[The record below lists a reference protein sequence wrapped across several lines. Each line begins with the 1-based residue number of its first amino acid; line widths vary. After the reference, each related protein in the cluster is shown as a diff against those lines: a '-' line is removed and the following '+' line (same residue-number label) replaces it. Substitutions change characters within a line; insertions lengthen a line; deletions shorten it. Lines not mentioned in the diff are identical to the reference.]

1 MFYAGVCVRL
11 RDGSAFLEA
20 RGQLEGA
27 EFRDLSVPA
36 RKLFPPHG
44 EVEFRGQTAA
54 PLSIGDWVAFEVQ
67 LVSGPPGQSKYR
79 VSESSRLLPFEDL
92 SKLGSGEAVRRL
104 LVEDGRVDDV
114 AGPRMVRIGHQEMVQ
129 VQMTHDPDRRWRV
142 SQTDGVG
149 RLPVWMFESELCI
162 ELRSDAGTTTVV
174 DTRKPFQQI
183 ATINW
188 ANDTEIVHRILNA
201 LQSAENAKFTS
212 LQQFSE
218 ALLRYGEGLKGGA
231 SGQEAIDPGIAQDI
245 LRVRNLAGIL
255 KKRQDVLQSY
265 LEVLR
270 GDADV
275 KALID
280 ARISELAQ
288 SAAEL
293 ERSTLLNKITAE
305 LEKETAAI
313 RASREAE
320 IEKSIAELETE
331 MMNDLEKRSVARRA
345 EIEANLTDLE
355 RQAMDTLEASV
366 GKARAEIETAVSNL
380 EKRRLE
386 TQDELA
392 TLEAK
397 RRTVSFNIEEL
408 KAEEVRTLDTV
419 ERLTRIASNVASDAG
434 VNHGQGTL
442 ESVPVPARDRSSP
455 INDIAVGEFS
465 DAVAKCP
472 LLSEA
477 GKTTLLKFTALL
489 LAGEIPLLHGADCED
504 FLEVAASLISGGRL
518 VGLIADPTIISYD
531 DLWVRP
537 GTRATMPLR
546 NAVIEASGEGART
559 QLCVIR
565 RADLSGARFWFPA
578 LADRMRSGDF
588 PRRFLVCTTVEDRDS
603 DESKELRRTW
613 VVLDINGILAPK
625 AAVMAPVVLRGS
637 KSPPTQI
644 NPGPSLNDL
653 APAIPF
659 LNGLTV
665 PLRIKE
671 GERIAR
677 IYVAAG
683 ALSADAESLARSVV
697 SQISSTDL
705 THTTTV
711 DAKVVT
717 LGGSGHA

>member
-79 VSESSRLLPFEDL
+79 VSENRRLLPFEDL

-280 ARISELAQ
+280 ARILELAQ

-331 MMNDLEKRSVARRA
+331 MMNDLENRVLLDGRR
-345 EIEANLTDLE
+345 
-355 RQAMDTLEASV
+355 
-366 GKARAEIETAVSNL
+366 
-380 EKRRLE
+380 
-386 TQDELA
+386 
-392 TLEAK
+392 
-397 RRTVSFNIEEL
+397 
-408 KAEEVRTLDTV
+408 
-419 ERLTRIASNVASDAG
+419 
-434 VNHGQGTL
+434 
-442 ESVPVPARDRSSP
+442 
-455 INDIAVGEFS
+455 
-465 DAVAKCP
+465 
-472 LLSEA
+472 
-477 GKTTLLKFTALL
+477 
-489 LAGEIPLLHGADCED
+489 
-504 FLEVAASLISGGRL
+504 
-518 VGLIADPTIISYD
+518 
-531 DLWVRP
+531 
-537 GTRATMPLR
+537 
-546 NAVIEASGEGART
+546 
-559 QLCVIR
+559 
-565 RADLSGARFWFPA
+565 
-578 LADRMRSGDF
+578 
-588 PRRFLVCTTVEDRDS
+588 
-603 DESKELRRTW
+603 
-613 VVLDINGILAPK
+613 
-625 AAVMAPVVLRGS
+625 
-637 KSPPTQI
+637 
-644 NPGPSLNDL
+644 
-653 APAIPF
+653 
-659 LNGLTV
+659 
-665 PLRIKE
+665 
-671 GERIAR
+671 
-677 IYVAAG
+677 
-683 ALSADAESLARSVV
+683 
-697 SQISSTDL
+697 
-705 THTTTV
+705 
-711 DAKVVT
+711 
-717 LGGSGHA
+717 